1 MVQNTFEFIFIFM
14 ADSSEV
20 KVNLGNKWHLLL
32 ASGPTVGDELGFHDS
47 KIPSAEKVDLKS
59 TVEVAAGLDSKLFI
73 QVSFVF
79 LHWSQ
84 SSVNLWTCTCNLR
97 FY

>member
-84 SSVNLWTCTCNLR
+84 SSVNDGIYGRVRAT
-97 FY
+97 

>member
-1 MVQNTFEFIFIFM
+1 M

-32 ASGPTVGDELGFHDS
+32 ASGPTVGDDLGFHDS
-47 KIPSAEKVDLKS
+47 KIPSAEKVDLQS

-79 LHWSQ
+79 CILVMELSEQ
-84 SSVNLWTCTCNLR
+84 PDTERNLT